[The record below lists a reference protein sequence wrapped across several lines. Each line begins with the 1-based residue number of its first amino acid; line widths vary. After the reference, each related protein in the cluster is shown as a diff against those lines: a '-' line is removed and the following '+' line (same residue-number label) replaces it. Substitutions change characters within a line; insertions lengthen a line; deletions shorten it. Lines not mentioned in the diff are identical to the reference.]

1 MNNYNEYV
9 KHSKKITDVNMSM
22 AVLGWDQETKMPKN
36 GSRFRAQQLSTL
48 VLNQFE
54 KQHDDIN

>member
-1 MNNYNEYV
+1 MNNYNDYV

-36 GSRFRAQQLSTL
+36 IKYIQTKPPTHFAK
-48 VLNQFE
+48 V
-54 KQHDDIN
+54 